1 MKKML
6 VVLLAFLL
14 LGAVTLNTA
23 VAQQQFGQEFEQ
35 EINVVVNGIRVA
47 FPDARP
53 FINEDSR
60 TMVPIRF
67 IAEELKAKVEW
78 NGEKRLVTMNL
89 AGKQIILGIGNSYAH
104 VNSVKTEFDTAAE
117 IVQGRTMVPLRFI
130 GETFGADVKW
140 NGESKTVTVNT
151 VPEAPPPESS
161 IALFFS
167 DGTGRLVAET
177 RKIRGA
183 KPAPEQIFDE
193 LLKGP
198 QTPGL
203 KPTIP
208 AGTEFISGV
217 TESGTL
223 YLNLSYHFVEN
234 HPGSPEEVTATLY
247 SIVNS
252 MTGLPDIE
260 RVTFMIEN
268 LFLDSFSGIDTTV
281 PLEPSPSL

>member
-14 LGAVTLNTA
+14 LGTVSLSGA
-23 VAQQQFGQEFEQ
+23 VAQPQFEQ
-35 EINVVVNGIRVA
+35 EINVVVNGIRVN

-78 NGEKRLVTMNL
+78 NGEKRLVYMNL
-89 AGKQIILGIGNSYAH
+89 AGKQIILGIGNSFAH

-117 IVQGRTMVPLRFI
+117 IVQDRTMVPLRFI
-130 GETFGADVKW
+130 AETFGANVSW
-140 NGESKTVTVNT
+140 NGENKTVTVTT

-161 IALFFS
+161 ITLFFS
-167 DGTGRLVAET
+167 DGTGKLVAET
-177 RKIRGA
+177 RIIRGA
-183 KPAPEQIFDE
+183 KPAPKQVFDE

-208 AGTEFISGV
+208 AKTEFISGV

-223 YLNLSYHFVEN
+223 YLNLSSHFISN
-234 HPGSPEEVTATLY
+234 RPGSPEEETATIY

-252 MTGLPDIE
+252 MAGLPDIE
-260 RVTFMIEN
+260 QVRFMIESE
-268 LFLDSFSGIDTTV
+268 FLDSFFGVDTSV
-281 PLEPSPSL
+281 PLEPASL

>member
-1 MKKML
+1 VKKML

-14 LGAVTLNTA
+14 LGTVSLSGA
-23 VAQQQFGQEFEQ
+23 VAQPQFEQ
-35 EINVVVNGIRVA
+35 EINVVVNGIRVN

-67 IAEELKAKVEW
+67 IAEKLKAKVEW
-78 NGEKRLVTMNL
+78 NGEKRLVYMNL
-89 AGKQIILGIGNSYAH
+89 AGKQIILGIGNSFAH

-117 IVQGRTMVPLRFI
+117 IVQDRTMVPLRFI
-130 GETFGADVKW
+130 AETFGANVSW
-140 NGESKTVTVNT
+140 NGENKTVTVTT

-161 IALFFS
+161 ITLFFS
-167 DGTGRLVAET
+167 DGTGKLVAET
-177 RKIRGA
+177 RIIRGA
-183 KPAPEQIFDE
+183 KPAPKQVFDE

-208 AGTEFISGV
+208 AKTEFISGV

-223 YLNLSYHFVEN
+223 YLNLSSHFISN
-234 HPGSPEEVTATLY
+234 RPGSPEEETATIY

-252 MTGLPDIE
+252 MAGLPDIE
-260 RVTFMIEN
+260 QVRFMIESE
-268 LFLDSFSGIDTTV
+268 FLDSFFGVDTSV
-281 PLEPSPSL
+281 PLEPASL

>member
-14 LGAVTLNTA
+14 LGTVSLSGA
-23 VAQQQFGQEFEQ
+23 VAQPQFEQ
-35 EINVVVNGIRVA
+35 EINVVVNGIRVN

-67 IAEELKAKVEW
+67 IAEKLKAKVEW
-78 NGEKRLVTMNL
+78 NGEKRLVYMNL
-89 AGKQIILGIGNSYAH
+89 AGKQIILGIGNSFAH

-117 IVQGRTMVPLRFI
+117 IVQDRTMVPLRFI
-130 GETFGADVKW
+130 AETFGANVSW
-140 NGESKTVTVNT
+140 NGENKTVTVTT

-161 IALFFS
+161 ITLFFS
-167 DGTGRLVAET
+167 DGTGKLVAET
-177 RKIRGA
+177 RIIRGA
-183 KPAPEQIFDE
+183 KPAPKQVFDE

-208 AGTEFISGV
+208 AKTEFISGV

-223 YLNLSYHFVEN
+223 YLNLSSHFISN
-234 HPGSPEEVTATLY
+234 RPGSPEEETATIY

-252 MTGLPDIE
+252 MAGLPDIE
-260 RVTFMIEN
+260 QVRFMIESE
-268 LFLDSFSGIDTTV
+268 FLDSFFGVDTSV
-281 PLEPSPSL
+281 PLEPASL